1 MLKALRQNP
10 ALYAQGSMQD
20 AVREID
26 KVASFGTQTL
36 TASEILNRIRHAENS
51 LHAARAYLDM
61 AKAKAK
67 HIKKNAAGRI
77 IYRDVACRYLSLFG
91 GHTEF
96 VQTAADDGYPV
107 LIDLDGETR
116 GQVSMFDT
124 FPKTVEIV
132 SEIPY

>member
-26 KVASFGTQTL
+26 EVASFGTQTL
-36 TASEILNRIRHAENS
+36 TASEILDRIRHAENS

-67 HIKKNAAGRI
+67 HHQEKRRRTHYLQRCCLSVSFLVRRTHRI
-77 IYRDVACRYLSLFG
+77 CPNRSR
-91 GHTEF
+91 
-96 VQTAADDGYPV
+96 
-107 LIDLDGETR
+107 
-116 GQVSMFDT
+116 
-124 FPKTVEIV
+124 
-132 SEIPY
+132 